1 MKNLQKIGG
10 IAALIGAATTQIVLA
25 LPIGLQE
32 MVLDVWLIARGFNPR
47 AVAAAPGIAAAP
59 ANATSLAG
67 AQTL

>member
-1 MKNLQKIGG
+1 MS
-10 IAALIGAATTQIVLA
+10 TTQIVLA